1 VQLSKSCVRESAP
14 WVQIPPSPPL
24 TLKGLEMNYK
34 KHMQVFGAIALIG
47 FIIFWFSPQ
56 VGAVIFLPAIGAY
69 FGARQ
74 TESDGPTQ
82 PRRSLWLVFFVLVSI
97 GIAIRFLV
105 PEENFGGFEAS
116 SENVILLWVYL
127 GVLSLAFPLF
137 GFLAYLQRVGRA
149 AGN

>member
-1 VQLSKSCVRESAP
+1 
-14 WVQIPPSPPL
+14 
-24 TLKGLEMNYK
+24 MNYK
-34 KHMQVFGAIALIG
+34 KHMQVFGGIALIG

-56 VGAVIFLPAIGAY
+56 IGAVIFLPAIGAY

-74 TESDGPTQ
+74 TESDGPSQ
-82 PRRSLWLVFFVLVSI
+82 PRRSLWAIFFLLVSI
-97 GIAIRFLV
+97 GLVIRFLV

-137 GFLAYLQRVGRA
+137 GFLAYLQRVGRSS
-149 AGN
+149 GN

>member
-1 VQLSKSCVRESAP
+1 
-14 WVQIPPSPPL
+14 
-24 TLKGLEMNYK
+24 MNYK
-34 KHMQVFGAIALIG
+34 KHMQVFGGIALIG

-56 VGAVIFLPAIGAY
+56 IGAFIFLPAIGAY

-74 TESDGPTQ
+74 TESDGPSQ
-82 PRRSLWLVFFVLVSI
+82 PRRSLWAIFFLLVSI
-97 GIAIRFLV
+97 GLVIRFLV

-137 GFLAYLQRVGRA
+137 GFLAYLQRVGRSS
-149 AGN
+149 GN

>member
-1 VQLSKSCVRESAP
+1 
-14 WVQIPPSPPL
+14 
-24 TLKGLEMNYK
+24 MNYK
-34 KHMQVFGAIALIG
+34 KHMQVFAGLALIG

-56 VGAVIFLPAIGAY
+56 IGAVIFLPAIGAY

-74 TESDGPTQ
+74 ASSEGPSQ
-82 PRRSLWLVFFVLVSI
+82 PRRSLWAIFFLLVSI
-97 GIAIRFLV
+97 GLVIRFLV

-137 GFLAYLQRVGRA
+137 GFLAYLQRVGRGS
-149 AGN
+149 GN

>member
-1 VQLSKSCVRESAP
+1 V
-14 WVQIPPSPPL
+14 
-24 TLKGLEMNYK
+24 NYK
-34 KHMQVFGAIALIG
+34 KHMQVFAGLALIG

-56 VGAVIFLPAIGAY
+56 IGAVIFLPAIGAY

-74 TESDGPTQ
+74 TESDGPSQ
-82 PRRSLWLVFFVLVSI
+82 PRRSLWLIFFILVSI
-97 GIAIRFLV
+97 GIIIRFLV
-105 PEENFGGFEAS
+105 PEENFGGFEAA

-149 AGN
+149 SS

>member
-1 VQLSKSCVRESAP
+1 
-14 WVQIPPSPPL
+14 
-24 TLKGLEMNYK
+24 MNYK
-34 KHMQVFGAIALIG
+34 KHMQVFGGIALIG

-56 VGAVIFLPAIGAY
+56 IGAVIFLPAIGAY

-74 TESDGPTQ
+74 TESDGPSQ
-82 PRRSLWLVFFVLVSI
+82 PRRSLWLIFFILVSI

-105 PEENFGGFEAS
+105 PEEYFGGFEAA

-137 GFLAYLQRVGRA
+137 GYLAYLQRVGRSS
-149 AGN
+149 GN